1 MSQLLP
7 AIADNNQPSQ
17 SSAFAAALIKAKQI
31 AAKIKPDS
39 EPPAQAQVG
48 QKRPLEEDFEGP
60 ADKRQS
66 LEMATA
72 VTSEQV
78 MVPDKMVG
86 LIIGKGG
93 EQITRLQAETG
104 CKIQMAADSGG
115 LPERL
120 CTLTGT
126 MQAIAQAKLMVEG
139 IIANEGQGGG
149 RGMAMG
155 GGGPGGG
162 QFEMMIPGN
171 KVGLVIGKGGETIK
185 MLQEQTGAKM
195 IIIQESNQQ
204 ADQKPLRISGPPDSV
219 ERAKAEVFKILNQN
233 DKNGGMGGGRGGFG
247 GPGRGMGR
255 GGGAGWPSSG
265 PGDKVECVMV
275 ASNKVGLVIGKGGE
289 TIKSI
294 NQASGAHVEIDR
306 NAPPDATEKNF
317 LIKGSPEAVERA
329 KSMVLEK
336 IGAIEGSGYGAF
348 PGQTF
353 IPNGGRGGGR
363 GGHNYGGGEYYGGGG
378 GGAPQQGGPAINP
391 TTGQPDYSAQ
401 WAEYYRSLG
410 MGKEAEMIEQ
420 QMHPGGG
427 HPPAQQQAAPPVAQ
441 AAQPDYSAQW
451 AEYYRSIGKV
461 KEAEQIEAQIRAKG
475 SGGGPSPGQPQ
486 PQPQTYVSQ
495 GYYPPQQ
502 GGGYPPA

>member
-1 MSQLLP
+1 M
-7 AIADNNQPSQ
+7 ITQPPQ
-17 SSAFAAALIKAKQI
+17 QI

-336 IGAIEGSGYGAF
+336 IGAIEVCY
-348 PGQTF
+348 
-353 IPNGGRGGGR
+353 
-363 GGHNYGGGEYYGGGG
+363 
-378 GGAPQQGGPAINP
+378 
-391 TTGQPDYSAQ
+391 
-401 WAEYYRSLG
+401 
-410 MGKEAEMIEQ
+410 
-420 QMHPGGG
+420 
-427 HPPAQQQAAPPVAQ
+427 
-441 AAQPDYSAQW
+441 
-451 AEYYRSIGKV
+451 
-461 KEAEQIEAQIRAKG
+461 
-475 SGGGPSPGQPQ
+475 
-486 PQPQTYVSQ
+486 
-495 GYYPPQQ
+495 
-502 GGGYPPA
+502 